1 MRQKLNIIT
10 LGVKDF
16 ERALRF
22 YRDGLGWKPAS
33 ESQDGIAFFP
43 LGGIILALYPRE
55 KLAEDAKMSA
65 EGSGFSGITLAYNT
79 KTKEEVDEV
88 LSMVERLGAKVVKR
102 GESVFWGGYSGYFAD
117 LDGHL
122 WEVAW
127 NPFFEFDES
136 DNLLLPY

>member
-22 YRDGLGWKPAS
+22 YRDGLGWKPS
-33 ESQDGIAFFP
+33 SDQEGIAFFP
-43 LGGIILALYPRE
+43 LGGIVLALYPRE

-79 KTKEEVDEV
+79 KTQEEVDEV
-88 LSMVERLGAKVVKR
+88 LNTVERLGAKVIKR